1 MSVFPSLTGGLL
13 SPARGISLL
22 DHHRLTVAVVPP
34 EQVDE
39 YLKAHNLASDRD
51 LGVVPDPEFPDSYR
65 LVFPV
70 QYLPLAKRIYDLPR
84 VSFCDRQ
91 GSLAIFLPPSTLF
104 SEEQVRS
111 QLAANLNLSLKKYS
125 FVFYQAGIWESETFD
140 VIKWS
145 QWVNEK
151 LLRTVLNS
159 ELVLPPGRYGKFQ
172 GTVFHVKGG
181 ESLTEFM
188 LRIPAKNYSCWANPD
203 ELKRFEY

>member
-1 MSVFPSLTGGLL
+1 MSVFPSLSDNSRTTL
-13 SPARGISLL
+13 SGISLL
-22 DHHRLTVAVVPP
+22 DHHRRTVAVVPP

-39 YLKAHNLASDRD
+39 YLKAHDLASDRD

-65 LVFPV
+65 LVFPI
-70 QYLPLAKRIYDLPR
+70 QYLLLLKRIYDIPR
-84 VSFCDRQ
+84 VAFCDRQ
-91 GSLAIFLPPSTLF
+91 DPMGIFLPLNTLF

-151 LLRTVLNS
+151 LLCTVQNS

-172 GTVFHVKGG
+172 GTVFHVKGR
-181 ESLTEFM
+181 ESVTEFM

-203 ELKRFEY
+203 ELKRFED